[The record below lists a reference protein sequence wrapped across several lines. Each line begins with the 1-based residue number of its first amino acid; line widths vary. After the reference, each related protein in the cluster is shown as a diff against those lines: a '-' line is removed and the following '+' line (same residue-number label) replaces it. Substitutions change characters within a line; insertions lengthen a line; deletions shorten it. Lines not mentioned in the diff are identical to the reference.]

1 MRNLLEVK
9 NLGISFFNGREKRDV
24 VKEISFD
31 LKQGEVLGIVG
42 ESGSGKSV
50 TALSLVGLLPKT
62 AQYSS
67 QSSIKFLG
75 QEIVNADEND
85 LRKIRGKDIAYIF
98 QEPMSSLN
106 PLHRIG
112 DQIAESLILH
122 RGMSRKQALKE
133 AVRLLV
139 MTGIRPAAEKSRAF
153 PFELSGGQRQRVMIA
168 MAIANH
174 PRILVADEP
183 TTALDVTVQEQI
195 INLLIKLKNKL
206 DMAIVFISHDLRLIR
221 KIADYVCVM
230 KDGKIVEQGM
240 TQKVFEQPEQAYTK
254 TLMKTALVVN
264 EEQKCGDVILSGRNL
279 TVKYPLKKNFWGK
292 TEAETA
298 ALDRVNVDLFKGECL
313 GVVGESGSGKT
324 TLGMVMAD
332 LIKSQ
337 GEMRLENV
345 SYRELNGK
353 FLHKKVQIVFQDPY
367 NSLNPRMNVEQI
379 IGEGVNIH
387 FPKMSKEEKKALI
400 LKNLHNVGLD
410 QGAMERYPHEFSGG
424 QRQRI
429 AIARALAVQPEV
441 IILDEPTSALDVTIQ
456 LQIIELLKDLKK
468 RLQLSYVFISHDMQI
483 IRAMSDRVM
492 VMNNGKCVESG
503 LVSEIF
509 EHPKALYTRKL
520 IEAGLY

>member
-1 MRNLLEVK
+1 MSNLLEVK
-9 NLGISFFNGREKRDV
+9 NLGISFFNGGEKRDV

-206 DMAIVFISHDLRLIR
+206 DMAIVFISHDLHIV
-221 KIADYVCVM
+221 KSICNNMIVM
-230 KDGKIVEQGM
+230 KEGQVVEYGKSDEIIHNPQNE
-240 TQKVFEQPEQAYTK
+240 YTK
-254 TLMKTALVVN
+254 
-264 EEQKCGDVILSGRNL
+264 NL
-279 TVKYPLKKNFWGK
+279 IQ
-292 TEAETA
+292 A
-298 ALDRVNVDLFKGECL
+298 AWF
-313 GVVGESGSGKT
+313 
-324 TLGMVMAD
+324 
-332 LIKSQ
+332 
-337 GEMRLENV
+337 
-345 SYRELNGK
+345 
-353 FLHKKVQIVFQDPY
+353 
-367 NSLNPRMNVEQI
+367 
-379 IGEGVNIH
+379 
-387 FPKMSKEEKKALI
+387 
-400 LKNLHNVGLD
+400 
-410 QGAMERYPHEFSGG
+410 
-424 QRQRI
+424 
-429 AIARALAVQPEV
+429 
-441 IILDEPTSALDVTIQ
+441 
-456 LQIIELLKDLKK
+456 
-468 RLQLSYVFISHDMQI
+468 
-483 IRAMSDRVM
+483 
-492 VMNNGKCVESG
+492 
-503 LVSEIF
+503 
-509 EHPKALYTRKL
+509 
-520 IEAGLY
+520 